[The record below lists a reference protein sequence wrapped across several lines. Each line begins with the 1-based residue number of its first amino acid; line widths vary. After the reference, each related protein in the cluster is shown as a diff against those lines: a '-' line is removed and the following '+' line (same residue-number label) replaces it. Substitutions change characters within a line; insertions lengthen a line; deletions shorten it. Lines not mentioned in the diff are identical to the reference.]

1 MINLN
6 DCQIFYDPFPH
17 VVLKNVF
24 DKNFY
29 TNLCNEFPQNE
40 NFQTFD
46 NDKENN
52 LKQKKFVLND
62 ENKSFHKIIND
73 RVNTKK
79 LFNYLNSKNFN
90 KTIFEFLKANYIN
103 VKVDFNKSFL
113 IKIYEK
119 YKNKKNSGF
128 EFSMISTDGGFIK
141 PHTDGPNKILNF
153 IIPIVDDEMICNVTN
168 SGTKILSAE
177 NDQFKYNFLNKTVP
191 YEDTKNIRE
200 ISFKKNQILFFVKT
214 HNSLHSVGPMEN
226 IDNHSLMRKSINF
239 SIYQ

>member
-1 MINLN
+1 M
-6 DCQIFYDPFPH
+6 
-17 VVLKNVF
+17 K
-24 DKNFY
+24 
-29 TNLCNEFPQNE
+29 
-40 NFQTFD
+40 
-46 NDKENN
+46 
-52 LKQKKFVLND
+52 
-62 ENKSFHKIIND
+62 
-73 RVNTKK
+73 NTK
-79 LFNYLNSKNFN
+79 
-90 KTIFEFLKANYIN
+90 
-103 VKVDFNKSFL
+103 
-113 IKIYEK
+113 IK
-119 YKNKKNSGF
+119 KKSGF

-168 SGTKILSAE
+168 SGTKILSAK
-177 NDQFKYNFLNKTVP
+177 NDQFKYNFLNRTVP